1 MPNEITITNITGS
14 TPFDVYVCDITNTLC
29 VFITGLTSCPP
40 SYTFT
45 VPSPLD
51 TSGSLLIKIVDSDS
65 CERFEFYSC
74 VYPTPT
80 PTPTPTPS
88 PLPTNCNC
96 TEAIA
101 LTDADGTLDFV
112 DCLGIV
118 NTSVPISHTSPSY
131 FCASV
136 VTSLSNVNIVTGP
149 PCVSN
154 LCV

>member
-74 VYPTPT
+74 VSPTPT

-96 TEAIA
+96 VEAIA

>member
-45 VPSPLD
+45 VPLPLD
-51 TSGSLLIKIVDSDS
+51 TSGSLLIKIVDFDS

-74 VYPTPT
+74 VSPTPT

-154 LCV
+154 LCL

>member
-51 TSGSLLIKIVDSDS
+51 TSGSLLVKIIDDED
-65 CERFEFYSC
+65 CERFEYYSC
-74 VYPTPT
+74 VSPTPT

-88 PLPTNCNC
+88 PLPICYC

-101 LTDADGTLDFV
+101 LTDAGGTLDFV
-112 DCLGIV
+112 NCLGV
-118 NTSVPISHTSPSY
+118 TNVSVPISYGSPTY

-136 VTSLSNVNIVTGP
+136 VTNLSNVNIVTGP